1 MDLATFA
8 GGCFWCLE
16 AVFSQLKG
24 VDRVTSG
31 YCGGYNANPSYEQI
45 CSGATGHAEAVRISF
60 DPAQISYRQLLE
72 VFFAIH
78 DPTTR
83 NRQGADVGTQY
94 RSAIF
99 IHSPEQRLEALAVMQ
114 ELAAGFPAG
123 SAIVTEVTDAPEFFP
138 AESYHQAYFATNP
151 NQGYCAIVINPKVA
165 AFRRE
170 FSTLLKN
177 SDQ

>member
-1 MDLATFA
+1 MALATFA

-45 CSGATGHAEAVRISF
+45 CSGTTGHAEVVRINF

-72 VFFAIH
+72 VFFSIH

-94 RSAIF
+94 RSVIF
-99 IHSPEQRLEALAVMQ
+99 THSAEQRTEAMAVMQ
-114 ELAAGFPAG
+114 ELAEEFPAG
-123 SAIVTEVTDAPEFFP
+123 SPIVTEVTDAPEFFP

-151 NQGYCAIVINPKVA
+151 NQGYCIFVVNPKVT
-165 AFRRE
+165 AFKRK

>member
-1 MDLATFA
+1 MALATFA

-24 VDRVTSG
+24 VDRVTAG
-31 YCGGYNANPSYEQI
+31 YCGGYNADPSYEQI
-45 CSGATGHAEAVRISF
+45 CSGTTGHAEAVRISF
-60 DPAQISYRQLLE
+60 DPVQISYRQLLE
-72 VFFAIH
+72 VFFTIH

-99 IHSPEQRLEALAVMQ
+99 THSPEQRAEALAVMQ
-114 ELAAGFPAG
+114 EVAAGFPAG
-123 SAIVTEVTDAPEFFP
+123 SPIVTEVTDASEFFP

-151 NQGYCAIVINPKVA
+151 NQGYCAFVINPKVT